1 MRHEDEQ
8 KVVTLTEIGMTGR
21 GKGAWEGH
29 GALGHDESVDSEV
42 DYRFWGR

>member
-1 MRHEDEQ
+1 M
-8 KVVTLTEIGMTGR
+8 VTLTEIGMTGR

-42 DYRFWGR
+42 DDRFWGR